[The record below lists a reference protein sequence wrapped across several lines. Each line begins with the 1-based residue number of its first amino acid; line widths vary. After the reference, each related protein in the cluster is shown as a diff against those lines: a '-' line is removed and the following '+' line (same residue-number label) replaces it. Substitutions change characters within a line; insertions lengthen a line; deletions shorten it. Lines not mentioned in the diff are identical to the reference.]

1 MRNTRNIR
9 NIRNILFVL
18 LAAAAVMACRV
29 YGQVRPPT
37 YAIAAKSGT
46 VANIPVHCIPGYIY
60 FATDAT
66 AGSNWYL
73 CTATDTWTQQTGS
86 GVGNIA
92 ANSVLGNPTGSPAAA
107 IAITQSTACT
117 TGFTG
122 VSPAI
127 CATIMRTDSVDVSA
141 TAIPCGGGICPA
153 GEYVLDIYQEVVT
166 CPTSGAGFQAPDTL
180 IDYTSTYGAQELDVS
195 TTPFQTTGVIG
206 GAGTALSAHL
216 SN

>member
-127 CATIMRTDSVDVSA
+127 CATVALTGQSGSIGRYGIKMRWGDLPERSLLT
-141 TAIPCGGGICPA
+141 ICLCGC
-153 GEYVLDIYQEVVT
+153 YWW
-166 CPTSGAGFQAPDTL
+166 
-180 IDYTSTYGAQELDVS
+180 
-195 TTPFQTTGVIG
+195 
-206 GAGTALSAHL
+206 
-216 SN
+216 N

>member
-92 ANSVLGNPTGSPAAA
+92 ANSLLGNPTGSPAAA

-127 CATIMRTDSVDVSA
+127 CAAMACARI
-141 TAIPCGGGICPA
+141 
-153 GEYVLDIYQEVVT
+153 L
-166 CPTSGAGFQAPDTL
+166 
-180 IDYTSTYGAQELDVS
+180 
-195 TTPFQTTGVIG
+195 
-206 GAGTALSAHL
+206 
-216 SN
+216 